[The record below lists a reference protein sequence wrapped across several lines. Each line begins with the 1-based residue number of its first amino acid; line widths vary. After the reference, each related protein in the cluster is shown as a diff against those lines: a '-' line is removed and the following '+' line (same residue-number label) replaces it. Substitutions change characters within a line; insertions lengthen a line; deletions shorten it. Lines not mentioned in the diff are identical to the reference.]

1 MSKVTRG
8 PTVAEKEQKRR
19 AGLAATTAVGGGA
32 LMASIA
38 LPWVTYRSN
47 SSAHAS
53 HLHPSAFGIV
63 LVAIAAASIVIGV
76 MRLLAGR
83 RVLAVGLVG
92 LGAAGFICTGIAAAA
107 RMSHANSLT
116 LNGGSTSYAIGIAVA
131 FAGAAVLIAAGAAD
145 LGQPKGR

>member
-1 MSKVTRG
+1 M
-8 PTVAEKEQKRR
+8 AEKDKKRR
-19 AGLAATTAVGGGA
+19 AGLAAATAVGGGA

-47 SSAHAS
+47 GSVRAS
-53 HLHPSAFGIV
+53 HLHPSAFGIL
-63 LVAIAAASIVIGV
+63 LVAIAATSIVVGV
-76 MRLLAGR
+76 VRLLAGR
-83 RVLAVGLVG
+83 RALAVGLVG

-131 FAGAAVLIAAGAAD
+131 FAGAAFLIVAGAAD
-145 LGQPKGR
+145 LGQTKRG